1 VVKKKNV
8 EVPKPICSRNIDL
21 FDVFQSSIP
30 AKIKIK
36 STKILNRRA
45 VI

>member
-8 EVPKPICSRNIDL
+8 EIPKPICSRKIFFL
-21 FDVFQSSIP
+21 FVFQSSIP